1 MMNRS
6 PRAFHAARSCTV
18 TGIAALLGYWRLEA
32 LLRVFWTCPVY
43 HATGAATPP
52 AAPWPPPA
60 PWPPA
65 SGGGA
70 GEAVEAVGDRQ
81 AAVLA
86 EGAAGHLGAGRRLAA
101 LVLGAVDHAQHPL
114 DDGGVEAL
122 RHDLLCAGVVLDV
135 AVQDRVEDVVV
146 RQRVGVE
153 LAGPQLSGRRLVQH
167 RLRDHHPQLV
177 APACQPVDQRLG
189 DVAA

>member
-32 LLRVFWTCPVY
+32 LLRVFWTCPVC

-114 DDGGVEAL
+114 DDGGVE
-122 RHDLLCAGVVLDV
+122 
-135 AVQDRVEDVVV
+135 DVVG

-189 DVAA
+189 DVADDREP